1 MTDQTA
7 WLIERADPRNPGCV
21 LPNSFLG
28 VVGSFDGVRGLGH
41 LEWLMNASDALRF
54 ARKRDAAMFVGMME
68 GIFDKLPHAQTLP
81 GLRDGDAKA
90 IVVEH
95 IWDGCHDG

>member
-1 MTDQTA
+1 
-7 WLIERADPRNPGCV
+7 
-21 LPNSFLG
+21 
-28 VVGSFDGVRGLGH
+28 
-41 LEWLMNASDALRF
+41 
-54 ARKRDAAMFVGMME
+54 MME

-95 IWDGCHDG
+95 IWEDFHDS